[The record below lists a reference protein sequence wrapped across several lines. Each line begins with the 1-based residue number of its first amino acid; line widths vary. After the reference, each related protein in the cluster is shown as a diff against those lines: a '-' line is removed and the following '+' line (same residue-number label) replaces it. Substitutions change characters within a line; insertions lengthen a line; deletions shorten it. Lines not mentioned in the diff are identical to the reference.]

1 MAHGRPPGRGDGAA
15 PGAGRHGHHGRGPGS
30 GTRPKAAGAGGTAG
44 LRGAEPSPW
53 RGPAPER
60 DTGSG
65 HGPLSPGRTTGLRGG
80 GTLIPAWPG
89 PGTRRERS
97 ARAPVRPG
105 AVGGSWSAR
114 RGPAGGAVR
123 LRMGGTVGAAGV
135 SGRGALSYV
144 AVTLGRMAANT
155 SPEAPLPVGEVSR
168 LIGGWIDR
176 LGAVWVEG
184 QITQLS
190 RRPGAGVVFL
200 TLRDPSYDISVS
212 VTCYRQVFDAV
223 ADVVGEGAR
232 VVVHAKPE
240 WYAPRG
246 QLSLRAAEIKPVGV
260 GELLARLEQLKK
272 SLAREGLFAPER
284 KKPLPF
290 LPQLI
295 GLVCGRA
302 SAAER
307 DVLENARH
315 RWPAVRFEVRNVPV
329 QGVHAV
335 PQVVQAVKELD
346 ARDDVDVIVVA
357 RGGGS
362 VEDLLP
368 FSDEQLVRAVAA
380 CRTPVV
386 SAIGHEPDSP
396 LLDLVADLRASTPTD
411 AAKKVVPDVGE
422 EYERVRQL
430 RDRAR
435 RCVAAFVDREER
447 GLAHALARPAIQDPH
462 RMIDE
467 RAEQVTALLERGRRS
482 LRHQLDRADSELTHT
497 HARVV
502 ALSPAATLKRGYA
515 VLQRA
520 DGHAVRDPGEV
531 EPGETLRARVSEGD
545 FSVRVDA

>member
-1 MAHGRPPGRGDGAA
+1 MA
-15 PGAGRHGHHGRGPGS
+15 
-30 GTRPKAAGAGGTAG
+30 
-44 LRGAEPSPW
+44 
-53 RGPAPER
+53 
-60 DTGSG
+60 
-65 HGPLSPGRTTGLRGG
+65 
-80 GTLIPAWPG
+80 
-89 PGTRRERS
+89 
-97 ARAPVRPG
+97 V
-105 AVGGSWSAR
+105 
-114 RGPAGGAVR
+114 
-123 LRMGGTVGAAGV
+123 
-135 SGRGALSYV
+135 
-144 AVTLGRMAANT
+144 NT
-155 SPEAPLPVGEVSR
+155 SAEAPIPVGEVSR

-190 RRPGAGVVFL
+190 RRPGAGVVFM
-200 TLRDPSYDISVS
+200 TLRDASYDVSVG
-212 VTCYRQVFDAV
+212 VTCYRKVFDSV

-232 VVVHAKPE
+232 VVVHCKPE

-246 QLSLRAAEIKPVGV
+246 QLSLRAAEIRPVGV

-290 LPQLI
+290 LPRLI

-307 DVLENARH
+307 DVLENARR
-315 RWPAVRFEVRNVPV
+315 RWPAVRFEVRNVAV

-346 ARDDVDVIVVA
+346 AVDEVDVIVVA

-368 FSDEQLVRAVAA
+368 FSDEQLVRTVAD

-386 SAIGHEPDSP
+386 SAIGHEPDNP
-396 LLDLVADLRASTPTD
+396 LLDHVADVRASTPTD
-411 AAKKVVPDVGE
+411 AAKRVVPDVGE
-422 EYERVRQL
+422 EYERVRLL

-435 RCVAAFVDREER
+435 RCVRAFVDREER
-447 GLAHALARPAIQDPH
+447 GLAQALARPSMEAPH
-462 RMIDE
+462 RMIDG
-467 RAEQVTALLERGRRS
+467 RAEEVTALLDRARRS
-482 LRHQLDRADSELTHT
+482 LRHQLDRTDSELTHT

-502 ALSPAATLKRGYA
+502 ALSPAATLERGYA

-520 DGHAVRDPGEV
+520 DGDAVRDPGEV
-531 EPGETLRARVSEGD
+531 EAGEVLRARVSGGE

>member
-1 MAHGRPPGRGDGAA
+1 MA
-15 PGAGRHGHHGRGPGS
+15 
-30 GTRPKAAGAGGTAG
+30 
-44 LRGAEPSPW
+44 
-53 RGPAPER
+53 
-60 DTGSG
+60 
-65 HGPLSPGRTTGLRGG
+65 
-80 GTLIPAWPG
+80 
-89 PGTRRERS
+89 
-97 ARAPVRPG
+97 V
-105 AVGGSWSAR
+105 
-114 RGPAGGAVR
+114 
-123 LRMGGTVGAAGV
+123 
-135 SGRGALSYV
+135 
-144 AVTLGRMAANT
+144 NT
-155 SPEAPLPVGEVSR
+155 SAESPLPVGEVSR
-168 LIGGWIDR
+168 LIGSWIDR

-200 TLRDPSYDISVS
+200 TLRDPSYDISVA

-223 ADVVGEGAR
+223 ADVVSEGAR
-232 VVVHAKPE
+232 VIVHAKPE

-246 QLSLRAAEIKPVGV
+246 QLSLRAVEIRPVGV
-260 GELLARLEQLKK
+260 GELLARLERLKK
-272 SLAREGLFAPER
+272 SLAAEGLFAPER

-346 ARDDVDVIVVA
+346 ALDEVDVIIVA

-386 SAIGHEPDSP
+386 SAIGHEPDNP
-396 LLDLVADLRASTPTD
+396 LLDHVADLRASTPTD
-411 AAKKVVPDVGE
+411 AAKRVVPDVGE
-422 EYERVRQL
+422 ELQRVQAL

-435 RCVAAFVDREER
+435 RCARALVEREER
-447 GLAHALARPAIQDPH
+447 GLAHALARPCMEDPH
-462 RMIDE
+462 RMVDE
-467 RAEQVTALLERGRRS
+467 RAERIAALADRSRRT
-482 LRHQLDRADSELTHT
+482 LRHLLDRADSELAHT
-497 HARVV
+497 HARVL
-502 ALSPAATLKRGYA
+502 ALSPAATLRRGYA

-520 DGHAVRDPGEV
+520 DGHVVRSPEDV
-531 EPGETLRARVSEGD
+531 AAGETLRARVAEGE
-545 FSVRVDA
+545 FTVRADNQGS

>member
-1 MAHGRPPGRGDGAA
+1 MALNT
-15 PGAGRHGHHGRGPGS
+15 S
-30 GTRPKAAGAGGTAG
+30 
-44 LRGAEPSPW
+44 AE
-53 RGPAPER
+53 
-60 DTGSG
+60 
-65 HGPLSPGRTTGLRGG
+65 
-80 GTLIPAWPG
+80 
-89 PGTRRERS
+89 
-97 ARAPVRPG
+97 APV
-105 AVGGSWSAR
+105 
-114 RGPAGGAVR
+114 
-123 LRMGGTVGAAGV
+123 
-135 SGRGALSYV
+135 
-144 AVTLGRMAANT
+144 
-155 SPEAPLPVGEVSR
+155 PVGEISR

-200 TLRDPSYDISVS
+200 TLRDPSYDISIG
-212 VTCYRQVFDAV
+212 VTCFRQVFDAV

-246 QLSLRAAEIKPVGV
+246 QLSLRAVEIRPVGV
-260 GELLARLEQLKK
+260 GELLARLEMLKK
-272 SLAREGLFAPER
+272 ALAAEGLFAAGR

-335 PQVVQAVKELD
+335 PQVVQAVEELD
-346 ARDDVDVIVVA
+346 AMEEVDVIVVA

-368 FSDEQLVRAVAA
+368 FSDEQLVRAVAE

-386 SAIGHEPDSP
+386 SAIGHEPDNP
-396 LLDLVADLRASTPTD
+396 LLDYVADLRASTPTD

-422 EYERVRQL
+422 EAERVRML
-430 RDRAR
+430 RDRGR
-435 RCVAAFVDREER
+435 RCVDALVAREER
-447 GLAHALARPAIQDPH
+447 GLANALARPAMEDPH
-462 RMIDE
+462 RMVDE
-467 RAEQVTALLERGRRS
+467 RADHVASLVDRSRRTVGH
-482 LRHQLDRADSELTHT
+482 LLDRADSELTHT

-515 VLQRA
+515 VLQKG
-520 DGHAVRDPGEV
+520 DGHVVRSPGDV
-531 EPGETLRARVSEGD
+531 EPGEALRARVAEGE
-545 FSVRVDA
+545 FTVRVDG

>member
-1 MAHGRPPGRGDGAA
+1 MAVH
-15 PGAGRHGHHGRGPGS
+15 
-30 GTRPKAAGAGGTAG
+30 
-44 LRGAEPSPW
+44 
-53 RGPAPER
+53 
-60 DTGSG
+60 
-65 HGPLSPGRTTGLRGG
+65 
-80 GTLIPAWPG
+80 
-89 PGTRRERS
+89 
-97 ARAPVRPG
+97 
-105 AVGGSWSAR
+105 
-114 RGPAGGAVR
+114 
-123 LRMGGTVGAAGV
+123 
-135 SGRGALSYV
+135 
-144 AVTLGRMAANT
+144 T
-155 SPEAPLPVGEVSR
+155 SPESPLPVGEVSR
-168 LIGGWIDR
+168 LIGSWIDR
-176 LGAVWVEG
+176 LGAIWVEG

-200 TLRDPSYDISVS
+200 TLRDPSHDISVS
-212 VTCYRQVFDAV
+212 VTCYRQVFEAV

-232 VVVHAKPE
+232 VVVRAKPE

-272 SLAREGLFAPER
+272 ALAREGLFAPER

-315 RWPAVRFEVRNVPV
+315 RWPAVRFEVRNVAV

-346 ARDDVDVIVVA
+346 DLDEVDVIVVA

-368 FSDEQLVRAVAA
+368 FSDEQLVRVVAQ

-386 SAIGHEPDSP
+386 SAIGHEPDNP
-396 LLDLVADLRASTPTD
+396 LLDHVADVRASTPTD

-422 EYERVRQL
+422 EHERVRLL

-435 RCVAAFVDREER
+435 RCVAAYLDREER
-447 GLAHALARPAIQDPH
+447 GLAHALARPSIQDPH
-462 RMIDE
+462 RMVDE
-467 RAEQVTALLERGRRS
+467 RDGQVTALLERGRRT

-497 HARVV
+497 RARVV

-520 DGHAVRDPGEV
+520 DGHAVRDPAEV
-531 EPGETLRARVSEGD
+531 TEGETLRARVAEGD
-545 FSVRVDA
+545 FSVRTLSGSTSESTHRVSG

>member
-1 MAHGRPPGRGDGAA
+1 MA
-15 PGAGRHGHHGRGPGS
+15 
-30 GTRPKAAGAGGTAG
+30 
-44 LRGAEPSPW
+44 
-53 RGPAPER
+53 
-60 DTGSG
+60 
-65 HGPLSPGRTTGLRGG
+65 
-80 GTLIPAWPG
+80 
-89 PGTRRERS
+89 
-97 ARAPVRPG
+97 V
-105 AVGGSWSAR
+105 
-114 RGPAGGAVR
+114 
-123 LRMGGTVGAAGV
+123 
-135 SGRGALSYV
+135 
-144 AVTLGRMAANT
+144 NT
-155 SPEAPLPVGEVSR
+155 SAESPLPVGEVSR
-168 LIGGWIDR
+168 LIGRWIDR

-200 TLRDPSYDISVS
+200 TLRDPSHDISVA

-223 ADVVGEGAR
+223 ADVVSEGAR

-246 QLSLRAAEIKPVGV
+246 QLSLRAVEIRPVGV
-260 GELLARLEQLKK
+260 GELLARLERLKK
-272 SLAREGLFAPER
+272 SLAAEGLFAPER

-315 RWPAVRFEVRNVPV
+315 RWPAVRFAVRNVAV

-346 ARDDVDVIVVA
+346 ALDEVDVIIVA

-386 SAIGHEPDSP
+386 SAIGHEPDNP
-396 LLDLVADLRASTPTD
+396 LLDHVADLRASTPTD
-411 AAKKVVPDVGE
+411 AAKRVVPDVGE
-422 EYERVRQL
+422 ELQRVQAL

-435 RCVAAFVDREER
+435 RCVQVFVEREER
-447 GLAHALARPAIQDPH
+447 GLAHALARPSMEDPH
-462 RMIDE
+462 RMVDE
-467 RAEQVTALLERGRRS
+467 RGEQIASLADRGRRT
-482 LRHQLDRADSELTHT
+482 LRHLLDRADSELAHT
-497 HARVV
+497 RARVV
-502 ALSPAATLKRGYA
+502 ALSPAATLQRGYA
-515 VLQRA
+515 VLQKT
-520 DGHAVRDPGEV
+520 DGHVVRSPDDVGAGE
-531 EPGETLRARVSEGD
+531 ELRARVAGGEFTVRADSRGSQGEPLTSKEG
-545 FSVRVDA
+545 A

>member
-1 MAHGRPPGRGDGAA
+1 MA
-15 PGAGRHGHHGRGPGS
+15 
-30 GTRPKAAGAGGTAG
+30 
-44 LRGAEPSPW
+44 
-53 RGPAPER
+53 
-60 DTGSG
+60 
-65 HGPLSPGRTTGLRGG
+65 
-80 GTLIPAWPG
+80 
-89 PGTRRERS
+89 
-97 ARAPVRPG
+97 V
-105 AVGGSWSAR
+105 
-114 RGPAGGAVR
+114 
-123 LRMGGTVGAAGV
+123 
-135 SGRGALSYV
+135 
-144 AVTLGRMAANT
+144 NT
-155 SPEAPLPVGEVSR
+155 SADAPLPVGQVSR

-200 TLRDPSYDISVS
+200 TLRDPSAEISVA

-223 ADVVGEGAR
+223 ADVVREGSR

-246 QLSLRAAEIKPVGV
+246 QLSLRAAEIRPVGV

-272 SLAREGLFAPER
+272 ALGAEGLFADDR

-346 ARDDVDVIVVA
+346 AIDEVDVIIVA

-368 FSDEQLVRAVAA
+368 FSDEQLVRTVSS

-386 SAIGHEPDSP
+386 SAIGHEPDNP
-396 LLDLVADLRASTPTD
+396 LLDYVADLRASTPTD

-422 EYERVRQL
+422 EYERVSWL

-435 RCVAAFVDREER
+435 RSVEALLEREER
-447 GLAHALARPAIQDPH
+447 GLAAALSRPSMEDPH
-462 RMIDE
+462 RMVDE
-467 RAEQVTALLERGRRS
+467 REEQVAALTERSRRT
-482 LRHQLDRADSELTHT
+482 LGHLLDRAESELTHT

-515 VLQRA
+515 VLQKP
-520 DGHAVRDPGEV
+520 DGHVVRGPDEV
-531 EPGETLRARVSEGD
+531 AGDEELRARVAEGE
-545 FSVRVDA
+545 FTVRVTEA

>member
-1 MAHGRPPGRGDGAA
+1 M
-15 PGAGRHGHHGRGPGS
+15 
-30 GTRPKAAGAGGTAG
+30 
-44 LRGAEPSPW
+44 
-53 RGPAPER
+53 
-60 DTGSG
+60 
-65 HGPLSPGRTTGLRGG
+65 
-80 GTLIPAWPG
+80 
-89 PGTRRERS
+89 
-97 ARAPVRPG
+97 
-105 AVGGSWSAR
+105 
-114 RGPAGGAVR
+114 
-123 LRMGGTVGAAGV
+123 
-135 SGRGALSYV
+135 
-144 AVTLGRMAANT
+144 AVTT
-155 SPEAPLPVGEVSR
+155 SAESPLPVSEVSR

-190 RRPGAGVVFL
+190 RRPGAGMVFL
-200 TLRDPSYDISVS
+200 TLRDPSYDISVG
-212 VTCYRQVFDAV
+212 VTCRRQVFEAV
-223 ADVVGEGAR
+223 ADVVSEGAR
-232 VVVHAKPE
+232 VIVHCKPE

-246 QLSLRAAEIKPVGV
+246 QLSLRAAEIRPVGV

-272 SLAREGLFAPER
+272 SLAREGLFAEER

-290 LPQLI
+290 LPQLV

-315 RWPAVRFEVRNVPV
+315 RWPAVRFEVRNVAV

-335 PQVVQAVKELD
+335 PGVVQAVKELD
-346 ARDDVDVIVVA
+346 DIDEVDVIIVA

-386 SAIGHEPDSP
+386 SAIGHEPDNP
-396 LLDLVADLRASTPTD
+396 LLDYVADLRASTPTD

-422 EYERVRQL
+422 EFERVRML

-435 RCVAAFVDREER
+435 RCVEAFLDREER
-447 GLAHALARPAIQDPH
+447 GLAHALARPSIQDPH
-462 RMIDE
+462 RMIDV
-467 RAEQVTALLERGRRS
+467 RAEEVTALIERSRRC
-482 LRHQLDRADSELTHT
+482 LRHQLDRADSELAHT

-515 VLQRA
+515 VLQRS
-520 DGHAVRDPGEV
+520 DGHAVRSAEEVRPGEA
-531 EPGETLRARVSEGD
+531 LRARVSEGE
-545 FSVRVDA
+545 FTVRVDA

>member
-1 MAHGRPPGRGDGAA
+1 MAL
-15 PGAGRHGHHGRGPGS
+15 
-30 GTRPKAAGAGGTAG
+30 K
-44 LRGAEPSPW
+44 
-53 RGPAPER
+53 
-60 DTGSG
+60 
-65 HGPLSPGRTTGLRGG
+65 TT
-80 GTLIPAWPG
+80 
-89 PGTRRERS
+89 
-97 ARAPVRPG
+97 
-105 AVGGSWSAR
+105 
-114 RGPAGGAVR
+114 
-123 LRMGGTVGAAGV
+123 
-135 SGRGALSYV
+135 
-144 AVTLGRMAANT
+144 
-155 SPEAPLPVGEVSR
+155 PEAPLPVGEVSR

-200 TLRDPSYDISVS
+200 TLRDPSYDISVG
-212 VTCYRQVFDAV
+212 VTCFRQVFDEV

-232 VVVHAKPE
+232 VLVLAKPE

-246 QLSLRAAEIKPVGV
+246 QLSLRAAEIRPVGV

-272 SLAREGLFAPER
+272 SLAAEGLFAAER

-335 PQVVQAVKELD
+335 PQVVRAVQELD
-346 ARDDVDVIVVA
+346 AIEDVDVIVVA

-368 FSDEQLVRAVAA
+368 FSDEQLVRAVAG

-422 EYERVRQL
+422 ELERVRML
-430 RDRAR
+430 RGRAR
-435 RCVAAFVDREER
+435 RCVHALLDREER
-447 GLAHALARPAIQDPH
+447 GLAHALARPALEDPH
-462 RMIDE
+462 RMLDE
-467 RAEQVTALLERGRRS
+467 RADHVASLAGRARRT
-482 LRHQLDRADSELTHT
+482 LGHLLDRADSELTHT
-497 HARVV
+497 RARVV

-515 VLQRA
+515 VLQRS
-520 DGHAVRDPGEV
+520 DGHVVRDPGEV
-531 EPGETLRARVSEGD
+531 SEGEALRARVADGEFTVKVGE
-545 FSVRVDA
+545 